1 MKQKSE
7 NRSVRRTKKL
17 LINHLIGLLK
27 QKPINQISV
36 KELTDLCDLNRGTFY
51 LYYKD
56 IYDMIE
62 KLEQKIIDDLN
73 QTLSSITITKPLD
86 ILDPFFSYIYE
97 NRDLMMA
104 LFGNNGDIS
113 FLSKLKKLVKK
124 YIYDNLREIHQ
135 AQNDE
140 LYNFYFQFISF
151 GFIGICEMWFFHY
164 KQKTPHE
171 MAVLTEKMIV
181 DGVNIFQNEM

>member
-17 LINHLIGLLK
+17 LTNHLIGLLK

-97 NRDLMMA
+97 NRDLIMA

-124 YIYDNLREIHQ
+124 YIYDNLRE
-135 AQNDE
+135 
-140 LYNFYFQFISF
+140 ISF